1 MRVFPVS
8 LPGRRLAAALLLSP
22 AAPAAALDLNSA
34 TAAQLRELK
43 GLGPRSAELIVH
55 ERERGGP
62 YRSLEDLSERVRGIG
77 TRKAASL
84 AEAGLTVGKPAAGAP
99 AAKPAPGAPAKAPA
113 AARRP

>member
-1 MRVFPVS
+1 MRFFPAC
-8 LPGRRLAAALLLSP
+8 LPGRLLAAALLLSP

-62 YRSLEDLSERVRGIG
+62 YRSLEDLSDRVRGIG
-77 TRKAASL
+77 ARKAASL
-84 AEAGLTVGKPAAGAP
+84 AEAGLTVGKAAP
-99 AAKPAPGAPAKAPA
+99 APPAAPAKAPA
-113 AARRP
+113 TVRRP

>member
-1 MRVFPVS
+1 MRFFPVC
-8 LPGRRLAAALLLSP
+8 LPGRLLAAALLLSP

-62 YRSLEDLSERVRGIG
+62 YRSLEDLSDRVRGIG
-77 TRKAASL
+77 ARKAARL
-84 AEAGLTVGKPAAGAP
+84 AEAGLTVGKPAAGE
-99 AAKPAPGAPAKAPA
+99 PA
-113 AARRP
+113 AARPAPAPAKRPAAVRRP